1 MKIFKP
7 DKDSFELLIKE
18 KPKKIIICSPW
29 ISTEGVKMLTETILS
44 RDLSEMECLEIWFR
58 VTTDDFIFNRTDYQ
72 GLLDF
77 CQQIVKSC
85 GLSILSLRQDEK
97 LHAKFYQCDNY
108 YYIGSANLTLNGF
121 GKNIEIMLEDNVNH
135 HEILIGIMNLREKL
149 SSVSLLQIKNFIKM
163 CQQEDIIK
171 LKNEAKKLNENVR
184 NIKIPPT
191 SHKIP
196 PHFRIPW

>member
-1 MKIFKP
+1 
-7 DKDSFELLIKE
+7 
-18 KPKKIIICSPW
+18 
-29 ISTEGVKMLTETILS
+29 MLTETILS

-97 LHAKFYQCDNY
+97 LHAKFYQCDNS

-149 SSVSLLQIKNFIKM
+149 SLLSLLQIKNAYQYFM
-163 CQQEDIIK
+163 MVYII
-171 LKNEAKKLNENVR
+171 
-184 NIKIPPT
+184 
-191 SHKIP
+191 
-196 PHFRIPW
+196 F